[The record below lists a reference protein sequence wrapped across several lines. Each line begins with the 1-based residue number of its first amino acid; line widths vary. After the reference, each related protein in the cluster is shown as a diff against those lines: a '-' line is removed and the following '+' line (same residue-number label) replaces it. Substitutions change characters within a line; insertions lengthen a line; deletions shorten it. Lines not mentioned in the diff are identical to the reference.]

1 MLVPWR
7 IAIFGCEIIKWKLWL
22 AEEGWKRGLD
32 VEHLSYWSHIMF
44 KSHIYKYCAL
54 YPSQNTHRS
63 TYQNKTPSKKRLHNF
78 FLVKLFP
85 GTNPPATRCDEYQF
99 DVFRFDGVTWRWQS
113 GSVVAPAFETN
124 RKLVLEGIAVFETIL
139 LHFFEL
145 PYFRRLKLGC
155 KLKRDMFTTAMNAYC
170 K

>member
-1 MLVPWR
+1 
-7 IAIFGCEIIKWKLWL
+7 
-22 AEEGWKRGLD
+22 
-32 VEHLSYWSHIMF
+32 MF

-78 FLVKLFP
+78 FFGEAFP
-85 GTNPPATRCDEYQF
+85 RNQSTCDEMRR
-99 DVFRFDGVTWRWQS
+99 VSVRWLSIRWSHLKIS

-124 RKLVLEGIAVFETIL
+124 RKLVLEGIAVFETLL